1 MRGFFRRPGVRY
13 GILGIGAYLVF
24 LVVNLPASWAGLVLE
39 RASGGALFLG
49 ETQGSAWKGKGMLG
63 LRSAGTYRR
72 LADIQWSC
80 NPLGALGGRLTVAL
94 SGAGRDA
101 QLRAGIILSM
111 TGASFQNIDATA
123 PAAIVEQV
131 FAAAALA
138 KPEGRLRLQSD
149 SLEIGD
155 GRVRG
160 AATVEWLDAGLSGF
174 QATRLGDYQL
184 QFTASGERADLRLA
198 TPRGDLRLNGQGE
211 WRAAQPRLLQLRGT
225 AQAAAE
231 RKDLEQLMRAL
242 GLGSA
247 GIPQPFAWS
256 VPLG

>member
-1 MRGFFRRPGVRY
+1 MRGFFRRAGVRF

-39 RASGGALFLG
+39 RASRGALVLG
-49 ETQGSAWKGKGMLG
+49 ETQGTAWTGRGVLG

-72 LADIQWSC
+72 LADLQWSC
-80 NPLGALGGRLTVAL
+80 NPLGALGGRLSIAL
-94 SGAGRDA
+94 SGTGRDV
-101 QLRAGIILSM
+101 QLRAGISLGRA
-111 TGASFQNIDATA
+111 GASFQNVDATA
-123 PAAIVEQV
+123 PAAIAEQI
-131 FAAAALA
+131 FAAAAFA

-160 AATVEWLDAGLSGF
+160 AATVEWLEAGLGGF
-174 QATRLGDYQL
+174 QAARLGDYRLQL
-184 QFTASGERADLRLA
+184 TASGERADLRLA

-225 AQAAAE
+225 AEVAAE
-231 RKDLEQLMRAL
+231 RKDLDQLMRAV